1 MPLMTI
7 ALVIVLVGVLLWAA
21 NRFIPMAEPIP
32 TILNVV
38 VGISLV
44 LWVLAKGFGVH
55 VPIISPLIG

>member
-21 NRFIPMAEPIP
+21 TTFIPMKEPIP
-32 TILNVV
+32 TILTVV

-44 LWVLAKGFGVH
+44 LWVLAKGFGIH
-55 VPIISPLIG
+55 IPIVSPFIG